1 MYNFISF
8 FHLIFIS
15 KIVADNSVALGQVRE
30 YVHDIWALLSEF
42 VERRAGPMS
51 RQAERCSFNKS
62 PLMIKLV
69 TDTVTLE
76 LDGPVYSPHTLLFRE
91 CNNLVRKQ
99 ESLMEISRERQTNQ
113 QTNKQNMN
121 YRLLSTLYTSY
132 YVTEAFSD

>member
-15 KIVADNSVALGQVRE
+15 KIVADKSVARV
-30 YVHDIWALLSEF
+30 YVNDIWALLPEF

-69 TDTVTLE
+69 TDTVILE
-76 LDGPVYSPHTLLFRE
+76 LDLTLSH
-91 CNNLVRKQ
+91 
-99 ESLMEISRERQTNQ
+99 SLAPWM
-113 QTNKQNMN
+113 
-121 YRLLSTLYTSY
+121 
-132 YVTEAFSD
+132 

>member
-15 KIVADNSVALGQVRE
+15 KMVADNSVALGQVQV
-30 YVHDIWALLSEF
+30 YVNDIWALLPEF

-62 PLMIKLV
+62 PLMIKRV

-76 LDGPVYSPHTLLFRE
+76 LDGPVLSHTLLFRE
-91 CNNLVRKQ
+91 CNDLVRKQ

-113 QTNKQNMN
+113 QINKQNMKC
-121 YRLLSTLYTSY
+121 RLLSTLYTSY
-132 YVTEAFSD
+132 VTEAFSD